1 MHPAPPTDTSPA
13 RGSRR
18 LATLAVAAGVALLA
32 VMVLPFPAAGLW
44 PGGGYSDVSTLS
56 AVVGRGLVRFWEAGT
71 ADLSPE
77 LAASVAFW
85 TRFHV
90 VKAVLAVP
98 LLVTSVLLG
107 LALWRECVRSVGR
120 GRRAWFA
127 AAGVLEAPLVLLAVL
142 LVVANVQGALVP
154 LSSAL
159 GLVDVRGPE
168 PALATA
174 VRGIK
179 DSLGTSTVVPASPA
193 RTRLLEDFAAYHRV
207 MVGLGAIVTVGL
219 VLVAARLW
227 RRSRRTRSAQSGQ
240 SGQSARWVR
249 LGGATAALVVAA
261 SFALITAANLSTA
274 AHPAPALLGFFQ
286 GSS

>member
-1 MHPAPPTDTSPA
+1 MHPATRTDTSPA
-13 RGSRR
+13 PGSRR
-18 LATLAVAAGVALLA
+18 PATLAVAAGVAMLA

-44 PGGGYSDVSTLS
+44 PGGGYSDVSTLG
-56 AVVGRGLVRFWEAGT
+56 AAVGRGLVRFWDAGT

-142 LVVANVQGALVP
+142 LVVANVQGAIVP
-154 LSSAL
+154 LSSVL
-159 GLVDVRGPE
+159 GLVDVRDPD

-179 DSLGTSTVVPASPA
+179 DSLETSPEVPAPPTM
-193 RTRLLEDFAAYHRV
+193 TRLVEDFAAYHRV
-207 MVGLGAIVTVGL
+207 MVGLGAMVTVGL

-227 RRSRRTRSAQSGQ
+227 RRSRRTGSAQ

-249 LGGATAALVVAA
+249 LGSATAVLVVAA